1 MIERLGKSLP
11 SAAGTALGKLREWTR
26 RYWAC
31 ELAGWVG
38 ETGGAAL
45 GYWLTGSLA
54 AAAAVATVTCF
65 VTYYLPAYVNAL
77 RWSFPPGPGRMAGRA
92 VTANAVA
99 VRSLT
104 VEFGMGEAVDSL
116 AVRPALIYATP
127 LWLDSL
133 MWGWIL
139 GGFLADVV
147 FYVFTIF
154 SYERFTRWVVRRPD
168 YTRVAV
174 NSAASAGAGP
184 S

>member
-1 MIERLGKSLP
+1 MGKRLDK
-11 SAAGTALGKLREWTR
+11 TMEWIR

-38 ETGGAAL
+38 EAGGAAL

-54 AAAAVATVTCF
+54 AAAAVATVACF

-77 RWSFPPGPGRMAGRA
+77 RWSFPPGPGRLAGRA

-147 FYVFTIF
+147 FYVFTII

-168 YTRVAV
+168 YPRAV
-174 NSAASAGAGP
+174 MNSAASAGAGP
-184 S
+184 R

>member
-1 MIERLGKSLP
+1 MGRRFDKV
-11 SAAGTALGKLREWTR
+11 KEWTR
-26 RYWAC
+26 RYGAC
-31 ELAGWVG
+31 EAAGWVG

-45 GYWLTGSLA
+45 AYWLTGSLVT
-54 AAAAVATVTCF
+54 AAAVATATCF
-65 VTYYLPAYVNAL
+65 VTFYLPAYVNAL
-77 RWSFPPGPGRMAGRA
+77 RWSFPAGPGRFIGRA
-92 VTANAVA
+92 ATANAVA

-104 VEFGMGEAVDSL
+104 IEFGMGEAVDSL

-139 GGFLADVV
+139 GGFIADVV

-168 YTRVAV
+168 YIR
-174 NSAASAGAGP
+174 AAMN
-184 S
+184 